1 MCCVLCL
8 VAQSCPTLCNPM
20 ACSPPDSS
28 VHGNSPSKNTEV
40 GCHALLQ
47 GIFLTQGSN
56 PGLPHCLAHSKC
68 YIRILLFTQSCLTL
82 FNPMDCSTPG
92 FPVLHQ
98 LLEFAQLNSI
108 ESVVLSTQLI
118 LCLVQLVQLLPP
130 AFSLSQHQGLFR

>member
-1 MCCVLCL
+1 MMSLSIYCF
-8 VAQSCPTLCNPM
+8 
-20 ACSPPDSS
+20 CS
-28 VHGNSPSKNTEV
+28 V
-40 GCHALLQ
+40 G
-47 GIFLTQGSN
+47 
-56 PGLPHCLAHSKC
+56 
-68 YIRILLFTQSCLTL
+68 QSCLTL

-130 AFSLSQHQGLFR
+130 AFSLSQHQGLF